1 MTVTVDGAESQ
12 TVLPNLTPGVTYQV
26 TVIAVKGLEESEPG
40 SDTVTTGTHQLSV
53 SLKPLSGGSLF
64 KLPKAQT
71 QYYTVLNPA

>member
-40 SDTVTTGTHQLSV
+40 SDAVSTGEHQLSV
-53 SLKPLSGGSLF
+53 CLKPLC
-64 KLPKAQT
+64 LPCF
-71 QYYTVLNPA
+71 